1 MEEQEEIAEAYLN
14 RHILQ
19 RFVAQRYRVKV
30 QLVRDLVAD
39 TKKRP
44 VKQERAKELASMKA
58 RRQTAIKDA
67 AMIWH
72 DQGKPLV
79 NTK

>member
-1 MEEQEEIAEAYLN
+1 M
-14 RHILQ
+14 
-19 RFVAQRYRVKV
+19 KV

-44 VKQERAKELASMKA
+44 AKLERAKELASMKA
-58 RRQTAIKDA
+58 RRQIAIKDA

>member
-1 MEEQEEIAEAYLN
+1 MEEQEEIAEAYLD
-14 RHILQ
+14 RHIHQ
-19 RFVAQRYRVKV
+19 KFVAQRYRVKV

-44 VKQERAKELASMKA
+44 AKLERAKELVSMKA
-58 RRQTAIKDA
+58 RRQLAIKDA
-67 AMIWH
+67 ARIWH

>member
-1 MEEQEEIAEAYLN
+1 MEQEEIAEAYLN
-14 RHILQ
+14 QHILQ
-19 RFVAQRYRVKV
+19 KFVAQRYRVKI

-44 VKQERAKELASMKA
+44 VKHKRAKELASMKA
-58 RRQTAIKDA
+58 RRLTAIKDA

>member
-1 MEEQEEIAEAYLN
+1 MAEQEEIAEAYLD

-19 RFVAQRYRVKV
+19 KFVAQRYRVKV
-30 QLVRDLVAD
+30 QLVRDLVAE
-39 TKKRP
+39 TKKRS

-72 DQGKPLV
+72 D
-79 NTK
+79 